1 LDANTT
7 ANNNTAVGDAALTA
21 STTGALNTAV
31 GASALTTNTT
41 GANNVAMG
49 FAALQLATTA
59 SSNVALG
66 YAALNANTTGA
77 NNTAVGASTGDNIT
91 TGTANVLFGYGTDA
105 NDGTQNS
112 QHGFG
117 YNLNCAASFTTL
129 GNASADCRVAHG
141 SATWATVSD
150 ERVKKDIE
158 DSTAGL
164 SFINDL
170 KPKTFK
176 YKTLGEIPSDFDY
189 YEEGSTEHFKNNS
202 KTNHGFIAQ
211 EIKTAIDNHPEL
223 KDGFE
228 LWNVRS
234 TGQQEVAEAALI
246 PILVKALQ
254 EADDKIDALTTRIE
268 ALEG

>member
-1 LDANTT
+1 VLVLYKQQQT
-7 ANNNTAVGDAALTA
+7 
-21 STTGALNTAV
+21 
-31 GASALTTNTT
+31 
-41 GANNVAMG
+41 
-49 FAALQLATTA
+49 LQITPQ
-59 SSNVALG
+59 S
-66 YAALNANTTGA
+66 TGA
-77 NNTAVGASTGDNIT
+77 NNTAVGVSTGDNIT